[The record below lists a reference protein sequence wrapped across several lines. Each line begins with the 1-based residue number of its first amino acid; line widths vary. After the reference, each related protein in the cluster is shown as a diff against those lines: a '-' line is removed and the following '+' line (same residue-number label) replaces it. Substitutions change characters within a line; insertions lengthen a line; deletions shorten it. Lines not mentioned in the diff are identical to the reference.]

1 MGAVNPNPT
10 VSVVMAT
17 YRGAAMIG
25 ATIDTV
31 LAQTFGDWELV
42 VVDDCSPDETRD
54 VVRGYTDPRIR
65 LIAAEANVGPVRTRN
80 RAFELA
86 RGRYIAG
93 LDQDDLCHPER
104 FAQQVAYL
112 DAHPD
117 TTLVATAATE
127 LRDGKVVTSQ
137 LPPTTT
143 PALVEWLLHLQ
154 NPLVW
159 SSVMFRADAARA
171 FPDMTQPELLY
182 AEDFDLYHRLSRR
195 GRIARIDAELL
206 TYRSHAGGAS
216 QQFEARMQ
224 QSACAVLTEA
234 HRPVFGDDA
243 PATAALVMRYVM
255 GRETVPDGA
264 TLKRLGEIIAA
275 LQAHH
280 FARVRP
286 DGESS
291 WLIRWET
298 ARLWA
303 RIGRAAL
310 RSGSVDLG
318 ERMAARPD
326 HLGLG
331 HAGPGELLA
340 NGVIG
345 AVRRMR
351 R

>member
-1 MGAVNPNPT
+1 VTSPT
-10 VSVVMAT
+10 VSVVMAA
-17 YRGAAMIG
+17 YEGAALIG
-25 ATIDTV
+25 ATIDTL

-42 VVDDCSPDETRD
+42 VVDDCSPDDTRE
-54 VVRGYTDPRIR
+54 VIRGYDDPRIR

-80 RAFELA
+80 RAFAQA

-104 FAQQVAYL
+104 FAAQVAYL

-117 TTLVATAATE
+117 VALVGTAATE
-127 LRDGKVVTSQ
+127 LRDGKVIASQ
-137 LPPTTT
+137 LPPTTS

-159 SSVMFRADAARA
+159 SSVMFRADAARRW
-171 FPDMTQPELLY
+171 PEMTRPELLY
-182 AEDFDLYHRLSRR
+182 AEDFDLYHRLARH
-195 GRIARIDAELL
+195 GRIARLDRELL

-216 QQFEARMQ
+216 QQFTERME
-224 QSACAVLTEA
+224 QSAAAVLAECYA
-234 HRPVFGDDA
+234 PVFGDDSA
-243 PATAALVMRYVM
+243 ARAALVVRHVM
-255 GRETVPDGA
+255 GRRTVPDGD
-264 TLKRLGEIIAA
+264 TLRQLGEIITA

-280 FARVRP
+280 FARVQP
-286 DGESS
+286 DRESR
-291 WLIRWET
+291 WQIRWET

-310 RSGSVDLG
+310 RSGSVDIADRL
-318 ERMAARPD
+318 AARPD

-331 HAGPGELLA
+331 HAGPHEMIA
-340 NGVIG
+340 NGIIG
-345 AVRRMR
+345 AVRRAR